1 MQTAGKLPDDLVPE
15 RNEVLVNL
23 PAAKLSHGIVA
34 PVDDGFSIRGICKAF
49 ITGDKSTSVI
59 EDVNL
64 RIRQGQF
71 VTLIGPSGC
80 GKSTLLRIAAGL
92 LTADR
97 GSVSIF
103 GETVSHAAQFK
114 HIGFVPQT
122 PALLPWRTVI
132 ENVELP
138 LQVNR
143 RGNYEGDRQPSDP
156 RGLLESFGLGGVL
169 DRRPHELSG
178 GMQQRVAIARAFVFD
193 PTLLLMDEPFS
204 ALDEFT
210 REAQR
215 RGLLELWQSNQKT
228 VLFVTHSVAEAVE
241 LSDVIVVMSSQP
253 GRIRAV
259 IPVDLP
265 RPRRDPVENSEAF
278 HGVEA
283 QVRRELRRTWVQS
296 E

>member
-1 MQTAGKLPDDLVPE
+1 MGLSTDLVSE
-15 RNEVLVNL
+15 NGTGQVIGHAASFANDVSAASDDKVSISGIWKAYATGNEST
-23 PAAKLSHGIVA
+23 AAV
-34 PVDDGFSIRGICKAF
+34 
-49 ITGDKSTSVI
+49 

-64 RIRQGQF
+64 QIPRGQF

-80 GKSTLLRIAAGL
+80 GKSTLLRIVAGL
-92 LTADR
+92 LTPDR
-97 GSVSIF
+97 GSMSIF
-103 GETVSHAAQFK
+103 GETVSHAAESK

-132 ENVELP
+132 ENVKLP

-143 RGNYEGDRQPSDP
+143 RRGWECDHQSNDP
-156 RGLLESFGLGGVL
+156 RELLERFGLGGVL
-169 DRRPHELSG
+169 DRRPYELSG

-193 PTLLLMDEPFS
+193 PMILLMDEPFS

-265 RPRRDPVENSEAF
+265 RPRGNLVENSDAF
-278 HGVEA
+278 HKVEVE
-283 QVRRELRRTWVQS
+283 VRSVLRRTWGQP

>member
-1 MQTAGKLPDDLVPE
+1 MQTTAWLSADLVPRSGAE
-15 RNEVLVNL
+15 QVSGH
-23 PAAKLSHGIVA
+23 AAQLTNDVSA
-34 PVDDGFSIRGICKAF
+34 ADDDGVSISDIWKAF
-49 ITGDKSTSVI
+49 ATGNENTPAV
-59 EDVNL
+59 EGVNL
-64 RIRQGQF
+64 RIRRGQF

-80 GKSTLLRIAAGL
+80 GKSTLLRIVAGL
-92 LTADR
+92 LTPDR

-103 GETVSHAAQFK
+103 GETVIHAAESK
-114 HIGFVPQT
+114 HIGLVPQT

-138 LQVNR
+138 LQVNKH
-143 RGNYEGDRQPSDP
+143 GTGGGDRRPIDP
-156 RGLLESFGLGGVL
+156 RELLESFGLGGVL

-193 PTLLLMDEPFS
+193 PMILLMDEPFS

-241 LSDVIVVMSSQP
+241 LSDVIVVMSPQP

-265 RPRRDPVENSEAF
+265 RPRGSLVGNSEAF
-278 HGVEA
+278 HTVEVE
-283 QVRRELRRTWVQS
+283 VRRELRRTWSQP

>member
-1 MQTAGKLPDDLVPE
+1 MQTTARLPADLVPE
-15 RNEVLVNL
+15 DGAEQVNGHAKHL
-23 PAAKLSHGIVA
+23 TNDVSAAN
-34 PVDDGFSIRGICKAF
+34 DDGVSISDIWKAF
-49 ITGDKSTSVI
+49 TTGNENTPAV

-64 RIRQGQF
+64 RIRRGQF

-80 GKSTLLRIAAGL
+80 GKSTLLRIVAGL
-92 LTADR
+92 LSPDR

-103 GETVSHAAQFK
+103 GETVSHAAESK

-143 RGNYEGDRQPSDP
+143 HSTSGGDRRPSDP
-156 RGLLESFGLGGVL
+156 GELLESFGLGGVL

-193 PTLLLMDEPFS
+193 PMILLMDEPFS

-210 REAQR
+210 REEQR

-241 LSDVIVVMSSQP
+241 LSDVIVVMSPQP

-265 RPRRDPVENSEAF
+265 RPRDNLVENSEAF
-278 HGVEA
+278 HAVEVA
-283 QVRRELRRTWVQS
+283 VRRELRRTWGQP

>member
-1 MQTAGKLPDDLVPE
+1 MQTTARPRADLVPE
-15 RNEVLVNL
+15 SDATRVSGHPAKSANDV
-23 PAAKLSHGIVA
+23 PAAGEDGVSISGIWKTFTI
-34 PVDDGFSIRGICKAF
+34 GNE
-49 ITGDKSTSVI
+49 ITTAV

-64 RIRQGQF
+64 QIRRGQF
-71 VTLIGPSGC
+71 VTLIGSSGC
-80 GKSTLLRIAAGL
+80 GKSTLLRIVAGL
-92 LTADR
+92 LTPDR

-103 GETVSHAAQFK
+103 GETVSRAAESK

-122 PALLPWRTVI
+122 PALLPWRTVT

-143 RGNYEGDRQPSDP
+143 RSGWRSDRRPSDA
-156 RGLLESFGLGGVL
+156 RDLLESFGLGGVL

-178 GMQQRVAIARAFVFD
+178 GMQQRVAIARAFIFD
-193 PTLLLMDEPFS
+193 PTILLMDEPFS

-215 RGLLELWQSNQKT
+215 RGLLELWQSNRKT
-228 VLFVTHSVAEAVE
+228 ILFVTHSVAEAVE

-265 RPRRDPVENSEAF
+265 RPRGNLVQNSDVFHMVEGE
-278 HGVEA
+278 
-283 QVRRELRRTWVQS
+283 VRNELRRIWS
-296 E
+296 RRE

>member
-1 MQTAGKLPDDLVPE
+1 MRTTARFPTDLAPESRAGRVSRHFARITNDDSGAGGDGVSISGIWKTYVTG
-15 RNEVLVNL
+15 NESTAVVE
-23 PAAKLSHGIVA
+23 
-34 PVDDGFSIRGICKAF
+34 D
-49 ITGDKSTSVI
+49 IT
-59 EDVNL
+59 L
-64 RIRQGQF
+64 RIRRGQF

-80 GKSTLLRIAAGL
+80 GKSTLLRIVAGL
-92 LTADR
+92 LTPDR
-97 GSVSIF
+97 GSVSVF
-103 GETVSHAAQFK
+103 GETVSHAAESK

-132 ENVELP
+132 ENVALP

-143 RGNYEGDRQPSDP
+143 HGSNERDRRSSDP
-156 RGLLESFGLGGVL
+156 RELLESFGLGGVM
-169 DRRPHELSG
+169 DRRPYELSG

-193 PTLLLMDEPFS
+193 PMILLMDEPFS

-215 RGLLELWQSNQKT
+215 RELLELWQSNQKT

-253 GRIRAV
+253 GRIQAV

-265 RPRRDPVENSEAF
+265 RPRGNVVENSDAF
-278 HGVEA
+278 HTVEVE
-283 QVRRELRRTWVQS
+283 VRSELRRIWGS
-296 E
+296 PE

>member
-1 MQTAGKLPDDLVPE
+1 MPK
-15 RNEVLVNL
+15 NEVGHVSAD
-23 PAAKLSHGIVA
+23 AARLTNEVSSGS
-34 PVDDGFSIRGICKAF
+34 DDGVSISSIW
-49 ITGDKSTSVI
+49 KSFATRNKTTTAV

-64 RIRQGQF
+64 RIRRGQF

-80 GKSTLLRIAAGL
+80 GKSTLLRIVAGL
-92 LTADR
+92 LTPDR

-103 GETVSHAAQFK
+103 GETVRHAAEAK

-138 LQVNR
+138 LQINKRSSSGRDR
-143 RGNYEGDRQPSDP
+143 RSSDA
-156 RGLLESFGLGGVL
+156 RELLESFGLGGVL
-169 DRRPHELSG
+169 NLRPLELSG

-193 PTLLLMDEPFS
+193 PMILLMDEPFS

-215 RGLLELWQSNQKT
+215 RGLLELWQSDQKT
-228 VLFVTHSVAEAVE
+228 ILFVTHSVAEAVE
-241 LSDVIVVMSSQP
+241 LSDVIVVMSPQP
-253 GRIRAV
+253 GRIQAT

-265 RPRRDPVENSEAF
+265 WPRGNLVENSDPF
-278 HGVEA
+278 QTVEVA
-283 QVRRELRRTWVQS
+283 VRNELRRTWSQR